1 MPVAL
6 LVGAAESIRE
16 VDVVREAEVAAGGS
30 FDADGV
36 AVDIARRVG
45 GTEIEIGDL
54 DPEAVAALRAGQLR
68 VMPANS
74 WQLLAGAPEPP
85 PGAALL
91 LLPDT

>member
-1 MPVAL
+1 M
-6 LVGAAESIRE
+6 
-16 VDVVREAEVAAGGS
+16 VREAAVAAGGH

-36 AVDIARRVG
+36 AVDIARRIG
-45 GTEIEIGDL
+45 GTGVEIGDI
-54 DPEAVAALRAGQLR
+54 DPEAVTTLRPGQLR